1 MKNVIKLFLFAA
13 VLLVPAIA
21 FAQGSGSTEPS
32 PRPPSGNEG
41 IREES
46 NFAVTRSTSGGVVGI
61 KNGILTVKTDKN
73 KEISVA
79 LVKET
84 KFKIGKKTI
93 NVNEL
98 EDKYFKEGQKVKI
111 TYQPYLGKKTDFDKI
126 ALVVTFEDDKT
137 PKEKPKLG

>member
-32 PRPPSGNEG
+32 PRPSGNEG

-84 KFKIGKKTI
+84 KFKIGKKT
-93 NVNEL
+93 VNGDEL
-98 EDKYFKEGQKVKI
+98 DEKFFKEGRKVKI

>member
-1 MKNVIKLFLFAA
+1 MKNAIKLFLFAA

-32 PRPPSGNEG
+32 PRPSGNEG

-84 KFKIGKKTI
+84 KFKIGKKI
-93 NVNEL
+93 VDVNEL
-98 EDKYFKEGQKVKI
+98 DEKFFKEGRKVKI
-111 TYQPYLGKKTDFDKI
+111 TYQPYQGKKTDFDKI

>member
-1 MKNVIKLFLFAA
+1 MKNIIGLFLFVA

-32 PRPPSGNEG
+32 PRPSGNEG

-84 KFKIGKKTI
+84 KFKIGKKI
-93 NVNEL
+93 VDVNEL
-98 EDKYFKEGQKVKI
+98 D
-111 TYQPYLGKKTDFDKI
+111 
-126 ALVVTFEDDKT
+126 
-137 PKEKPKLG
+137 EKFF

>member
-1 MKNVIKLFLFAA
+1 MKNVIRLFLFAA

-32 PRPPSGNEG
+32 PRPSGNEG

-84 KFKIGKKTI
+84 KFKIGKKTV

-98 EDKYFKEGQKVKI
+98 DEKFFKEGRKVKI

>member
-32 PRPPSGNEG
+32 PRPSGNEG

-84 KFKIGKKTI
+84 KFKIGKKTV

-98 EDKYFKEGQKVKI
+98 DEKFFKEGRKVKI

>member
-1 MKNVIKLFLFAA
+1 MKNVIRLFLFAA

-32 PRPPSGNEG
+32 PRPSGNEG

-46 NFAVTRSTSGGVVGI
+46 NFAVTRSTSGGFVGI

-84 KFKIGKKTI
+84 KFKIGKKTVD
-93 NVNEL
+93 VNEL
-98 EDKYFKEGQKVKI
+98 DEKFFKEGRKVKI
-111 TYQPYLGKKTDFDKI
+111 TYQPYPGKKTDFDKN